1 MTKDE
6 LAMLDFAVKWAPFGG
21 GDELIL
27 PEFGIFPTIFYRRL
41 RRLLTRQTDINDSV
55 RRRLDDLCMTKLET
69 TARPRKTYSRVRSST
84 L

>member
-27 PEFGIFPTIFYRRL
+27 PEFGIFPTVFYRRL
-41 RRLLTRQTDINDSV
+41 QRVLHRHTTVDDRV
-55 RRRLDDLCMTKLET
+55 RRRLDDLCRAKLDT
-69 TARPRKTYSRVRSST
+69 VARPRTTYSRVRSST
-84 L
+84 H